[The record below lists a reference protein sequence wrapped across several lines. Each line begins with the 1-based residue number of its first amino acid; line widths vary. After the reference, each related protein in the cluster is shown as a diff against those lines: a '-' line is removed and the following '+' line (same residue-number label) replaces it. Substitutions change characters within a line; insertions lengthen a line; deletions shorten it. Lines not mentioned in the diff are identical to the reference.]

1 MQNIKEY
8 FENMKSKG
16 GSSSS
21 SSQPV
26 PESPIPAHVEL
37 PTNLESTSTGDAQP
51 VIDAIEPGDQP
62 DQKRRKVTTFRS
74 EHQDWETLWT
84 TEWKNQ
90 QPQTVVADFSTKP
103 FVGRLVIKTQQPGRK
118 AASHANDPAHKA
130 LVTRADVAAGTG
142 HYRNA
147 GELMRAVASKTKLD
161 QLSTEKEGMKLYI
174 EALFYLVK
182 EEIPHTTN
190 DLRGNKAS
198 QCHLPVHYDKHRCYR
213 LH

>member
-62 DQKRRKVTTFRS
+62 DQKRRKGDS
-74 EHQDWETLWT
+74 
-84 TEWKNQ
+84 
-90 QPQTVVADFSTKP
+90 VVADFSTKP
-103 FVGRLVIKTQQPGRK
+103 FVGRLVTKTQQPGRK

-142 HYRNA
+142 HYRKF
-147 GELMRAVASKTKLD
+147 LL
-161 QLSTEKEGMKLYI
+161 GM
-174 EALFYLVK
+174 LVS
-182 EEIPHTTN
+182 
-190 DLRGNKAS
+190 L
-198 QCHLPVHYDKHRCYR
+198 
-213 LH
+213 